1 MRTVKFA
8 VAALVALIIIILCVA
23 NGGEATLRLWP
34 DLTGY
39 GLPAS
44 PQVTTHLFIFLLGAG
59 LVGFLLGAAREWLRE
74 GRVRST
80 ARKATKEAEA
90 LKAKVDELT
99 RDADD
104 DIPALPSR

>member
-1 MRTVKFA
+1 M
-8 VAALVALIIIILCVA
+8 
-23 NGGEATLRLWP
+23 P
-34 DLTGY
+34 

-104 DIPALPSR
+104 DIPALPSRRIRLISATVARAPSATLF